1 MKTIGFIGCG
11 NMGSALARA
20 VAQKS
25 EGNALLF
32 CDTDEKKAKALADA
46 LGGACVNLQTAASKS
61 DMLFLGVKPQGMQAL
76 AQELNPTLQARK
88 PSPVLVS
95 MAAGVNLATLASYF
109 LPEIPMLRIMPNLP
123 VSVGAGIVLYCANA
137 LATEEQQAELAALL
151 SAAGMIDC
159 IQESLLDAA
168 SALYGCGPAFAA
180 LFVEALADGAVRC
193 GLPREKALVYAEQT
207 LNGTAQM
214 LLSTKQHP
222 GALKDAVCSPAGTT
236 IAGVQA
242 LEEGGF
248 RATAMNAVIQ
258 AYLRTLQLT

>member
-25 EGNALLF
+25 EQGALLF
-32 CDTDEKKAKALADA
+32 CDTDVEKAKMLSKELDGEVVALPA
-46 LGGACVNLQTAASKS
+46 VTAKS
-61 DMLFLGVKPQGMQAL
+61 DILFLGVKPQGLSSL
-76 AQELNPTLQARK
+76 AQNMKPTLQARETA
-88 PSPVLVS
+88 PVLVS
-95 MAAGVNLATLASYF
+95 MAAGIDLATLATYF
-109 LPEIPMLRIMPNLP
+109 SPNVPTIRIMPNLP
-123 VSVGAGIVLYCANA
+123 VAVGAGIVLYCANA
-137 LATEEQQAELAALL
+137 AATVAVQDEIAELL
-151 SAAGMIDC
+151 SGAGMADRIS
-159 IQESLLDAA
+159 ESLLDAA
-168 SALYGCGPAFAA
+168 GALYGCGPAFAA

-207 LNGTAQM
+207 LSGTAQM
-214 LLSTKQHP
+214 LLQTKVHP
-222 GALKDAVCSPAGTT
+222 GAFKDAVCSPGGTT

-258 AYLRTLQLT
+258 AYLHTSKVK

>member
-25 EGNALLF
+25 AKNALLF
-32 CDTDEKKAKALADA
+32 CDTVPQKAEVLAGK
-46 LGGACVNLQTAASKS
+46 LSGACVDLHTAASES
-61 DMLFLGVKPQGMQAL
+61 DILFLGVKPQGIASL
-76 AQELNPTLQARK
+76 AQEMNPTLQMRQK
-88 PSPVLVS
+88 KPVLVS
-95 MAAGVNLATLASYF
+95 MAAGTDLATLASRF
-109 LPEIPMLRIMPNLP
+109 LPELPMIRIMPNLP
-123 VSVGAGIVLYCANA
+123 VSVGEGIVLYCANA
-137 LATEEQQAELAALL
+137 AVTEAEQAELADLL
-151 SAAGMIDC
+151 SGAGMVDR

-180 LFVEALADGAVRC
+180 MFVEALADGAVRC
-193 GLPREKALVYAEQT
+193 GLSREKALVYAEQT

-214 LLSTKQHP
+214 LLQTKMHP
-222 GALKDAVCSPAGTT
+222 GACKDAVCSPGGTT

-248 RATAMNAVIQ
+248 RAATVNAVLQ
-258 AYLRTLQLT
+258 AYLHTFKLK